1 MDSDV
6 INLLYIVAFS
16 LFIIGLAQLTSPRSG
31 WPSR

>member
-16 LFIIGLAQLTSPRSG
+16 LFISRPRPARASC
-31 WPSR
+31 P